1 MKRNPSC
8 AAFVALMAVMA
19 GIAQA
24 ADLLELKVNVRSEK
38 APSGVSVQE
47 ESGVSTVS
55 LARAQ
60 GNSHYQATMP
70 RPTAKT
76 LASAKMIA
84 APYRLVADWGQ
95 EKEQLFL
102 GFHSLT
108 PQQIEINI
116 WHERTPLERS
126 ELDAIEALGSDL
138 DSTLQKYFRARAYH
152 KGWRY
157 ELRQPT
163 HQVAIRS
170 ARVWFDAAANLAQ
183 RKQSFFRMDEE
194 VQTIMAEYEKLAASD
209 GRFRNRY
216 RKYANPGYVS
226 ATLNQVASAEYWFV
240 GEIPRLV
247 ASGNLAEAH
256 EINTKALAVLENE
269 NPEMKRAV
277 AVRQGVT
284 VEMLKANSAYI
295 LTKQGGL

>member
-1 MKRNPSC
+1 MKKNSSC
-8 AAFVALMAVMA
+8 VASVALMAVMT

-24 ADLLELKVNVRSEK
+24 ADLLELKVSVRSEK

-47 ESGVSTVS
+47 ESGVSTIS
-55 LARAQ
+55 LARTQ
-60 GNSHYQATMP
+60 GDSVFQATVP
-70 RPTAKT
+70 RPTAKE
-76 LASAKMIA
+76 LASAKLIA
-84 APYRLVADWGQ
+84 APYRLVADWGR
-95 EKEQLFL
+95 EKEQLYL

-108 PQQIEINI
+108 PPQVQINI
-116 WHERTPLERS
+116 WHETTSLERS
-126 ELDAIEALGSDL
+126 ELDAVEALGSDL

-170 ARVWFDAAANLAQ
+170 ARVWFDAAANLAK

-209 GRFRNRY
+209 ERFRNRY
-216 RKYANPGYVS
+216 RRYANPGYVS
-226 ATLNQVASAEYWFV
+226 ATLNQVATAEYWFV

-247 ASGNLAEAH
+247 SSGMLVEAQAV
-256 EINTKALAVLENE
+256 NSKALEVLESE

-295 LTKQGGL
+295 MTKQGKQ

>member
-1 MKRNPSC
+1 MKKTFPSL
-8 AAFVALMAVMA
+8 AVLVSMAVFTEV
-19 GIAQA
+19 AQ
-24 ADLLELKVNVRSEK
+24 ADLLELKVNVRSER

-47 ESGVSTVS
+47 ENGVSNIS
-55 LARAQ
+55 LTHKQ
-60 GNSHYQATMP
+60 GDRTFQTTMP
-70 RPTAKT
+70 RPTARE
-76 LASAKMIA
+76 LASAKLNV

-108 PQQIEINI
+108 PLQIQINI
-116 WHERTPLERS
+116 WHERTTLRPS
-126 ELDAIEALGSDL
+126 ELDAIEALGSDI

-183 RKQSFFRMDEE
+183 RRQSYFRMDEE
-194 VQTIMAEYEKLAASD
+194 VQRIMVEYEELAASD
-209 GRFRNRY
+209 ERFRNRY
-216 RKYANPGYVS
+216 RRYANPGYVS
-226 ATLNQVASAEYWFV
+226 ATLNQVATAEYWFV

-247 ASGNLAEAH
+247 ASGMLMEAQ
-256 EINTKALAVLENE
+256 EVNSKALEVLESE
-269 NPEMKRAV
+269 NPEIKRAV

-295 LTKQGGL
+295 MTKQGKQ